1 MQMDNGGFRTP
12 RGPSKGPPGT
22 QKRSKWHKNGFFSA
36 LSFPSGIQTYLSFS
50 SRAVGDVKMDNGGLR
65 PLGAL

>member
-1 MQMDNGGFRTP
+1 MQMDNGGFRIP
-12 RGPSKGPPGT
+12 RGPSNGPQGA

-36 LSFPSGIQTYLSFS
+36 LSYPSGIQTYLTFS